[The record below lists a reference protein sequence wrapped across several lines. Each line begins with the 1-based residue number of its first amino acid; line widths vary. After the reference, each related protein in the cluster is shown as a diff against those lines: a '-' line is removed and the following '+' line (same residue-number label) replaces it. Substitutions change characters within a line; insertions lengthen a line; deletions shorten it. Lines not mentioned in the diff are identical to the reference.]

1 MKKLNTQIGLVKRH
15 ADGFGFLISESPDAV
30 DVYIPR
36 SEMRGLMTQDRVEV
50 FVHPEPGGERFRG
63 ELKKIISRSTQRI
76 VGTIRKLANNQGL
89 VLDES
94 HAWGDDLRIDSSEMK
109 SARDGE
115 LVEAEILSYANEA
128 GGFRGRVL
136 EVLGQPDDP
145 WLDIKKVLIA
155 QNVPHQFPSA
165 VAQESKSYVTE
176 VDPKDFP
183 NRRNLCAL
191 PFVTIDG
198 ATAKD
203 FDDAILVQSDA
214 QGFRLY
220 VAIADVSHYVRPGS
234 AIDQEA
240 YLRGTSTYFPNFV
253 VPMLPEVLSN
263 ELCSLKPKVPRLAL
277 VAEMKIDFNGQILD
291 KAFYEA
297 VIQSHA
303 RVTYGEA
310 QDVLDSEI
318 PPHLQSLA
326 EEIRRAGDLARILM
340 RRRFQKGS
348 LDLEVPEVELLID
361 AQGMPVDVVQSERL
375 FAHRLIEELMLAA
388 NISVAEIL
396 ASKNVPTLYRIHD
409 APKTDALEL
418 LQNYAESFGHRIH
431 LAGLGL
437 QKKINRILES
447 SHGKPEGR
455 ILHML
460 TLRSMAQAKYSPL
473 NIGHFGLG
481 FEEYCHFTSP
491 IRRYPDLIVHRNL
504 KSLLPNSSGSQR
516 LDEEELLT
524 AGNMLSACEQRSVKA
539 ERQVESIKKARFLE
553 KHLGEEFDGHISSVL
568 KFGAF
573 VLLREFEIDG
583 LIRIE
588 NLAKEPLVYD
598 EDHLKLVGKRSGVS
612 FGLGDLIRV
621 RVESVQVESGQIDF
635 VPAHLEASRSTS
647 KPASTNRRQD
657 QRSMEFGSRRN
668 RDTKS
673 PRSKSQRDSNKNS
686 NRDSKKSQDRRKH
699 SAPGADEAR
708 NKHRGYA
715 KNESRSKGESL
726 EKKSARREQ
735 ISASKP
741 DSPANQGS
749 KKAKKTSRK
758 KGSTNSRRGWSIP
771 ISHR

>member
-1 MKKLNTQIGLVKRH
+1 MKKLYTQIGLVKRH
-15 ADGFGFLISESPDAV
+15 ADGFGFLISESPEAV

-36 SEMRGLMTQDRVEV
+36 SEMRGLMTQDRVELII
-50 FVHPEPGGERFRG
+50 HPEPGGERFRG
-63 ELKKIISRSTQRI
+63 ELKKIISRSTRRI
-76 VGTIRKLANNQGL
+76 VGTLRRLASNQCL

-94 HAWGDDLRIDSSEMK
+94 HAWGEDLRIDSSEIK
-109 SARDGE
+109 TARDGE

-128 GGFRGRVL
+128 GGFRGRVV
-136 EVLGQPDDP
+136 EVLGQPNDP

-155 QNVPHQFPSA
+155 QNVPHQFPSK
-165 VAQESKSYVTE
+165 VEEESKTYVTD
-176 VDPKDFP
+176 VRAKDFP
-183 NRRNLCAL
+183 NRRNLCSL

-203 FDDAILVQSDA
+203 FDDAILVQSDG

-263 ELCSLKPKVPRLAL
+263 ELCSLKPGVPRLSL
-277 VAEMKIDFNGQILD
+277 VVEMSLDFNGQIHE
-291 KAFYEA
+291 KTFYEA

-303 RVTYGEA
+303 RITYGEA
-310 QDVLDSEI
+310 QDVLDSEV
-318 PPHLQSLA
+318 PTHLQNLA
-326 EEIRRAGDLARILM
+326 GELRRAGDLARILM

-409 APKTDALEL
+409 APKTDALEV

-437 QKKINRILES
+437 QKKINRILEN

-504 KSLLPNSSGSQR
+504 KSLLPKSSGAQR
-516 LDEEELLT
+516 LEEEELLT

-539 ERQVESIKKARFLE
+539 ERQVESIKKARFIE

-568 KFGAF
+568 KFGVF

-612 FGLGDLIRV
+612 FGLGELIRV

-635 VPAHLEASRSTS
+635 VPSHLEASRSQPKQVSQPRREDNKASNFTS
-647 KPASTNRRQD
+647 RK
-657 QRSMEFGSRRN
+657 N
-668 RDTKS
+668 RDPKS
-673 PRSKSQRDSNKNS
+673 HRPKSKTH
-686 NRDSKKSQDRRKH
+686 SKKNPDRRKH
-699 SAPGADEAR
+699 GAHNSDEAR
-708 NKHRGYA
+708 NKHKGPD
-715 KNESRSKGESL
+715 KNEAGSRDEFL
-726 EKKSARREQ
+726 EKKAARRERQ
-735 ISASKP
+735 SASKA
-741 DSPANQGS
+741 DSSKNQS
-749 KKAKKTSRK
+749 SRKAKKSSRK
-758 KGSTNSRRGWSIP
+758 KGSANSRRGWSIP